1 LTAAL
6 TYNLNHRMGHGDT
19 PDSHSLNGE
28 VVWTLLEADIN
39 RPGVAVMLSGF
50 VQDTNDDFANTQKD
64 LQYQAF
70 TSLRL
75 SLPVAY

>member
-1 LTAAL
+1 
-6 TYNLNHRMGHGDT
+6 MGDGDT
-19 PDSHSLNGE
+19 PDTNSLNGE
-28 VVWTLLEADIN
+28 VVWTLRQADVN
-39 RPGVAVMLSGF
+39 RLGVAVALTGHI
-50 VQDTNDDFANTQKD
+50 QDTNDDFDNPEKD